1 MGYLFFKH
9 IRKAAGTTLRAFFYN
24 ALEYH
29 NQSRSFDLS
38 PHAQAMY
45 EDVEEKWNEDRGGSY
60 KKHYYDVHKQKT
72 AKIQKAQ
79 GERKSGYNVHYI
91 EQEFDA
97 VSVYHLDSRSTITNI
112 DCLII
117 KTLVYTDGLAM
128 S

>member
-1 MGYLFFKH
+1 
-9 IRKAAGTTLRAFFYN
+9 
-24 ALEYH
+24 
-29 NQSRSFDLS
+29 
-38 PHAQAMY
+38 MY

-79 GERKSGYNVHYI
+79 EERKSGYNVHYI

-97 VSVYHLDSRSTITNI
+97 VSVHHLDSRSIITNI

-117 KTLVYTDGLAM
+117 KNLVYTDGLAM